1 MSDRARSGLRLL
13 AVSVFLALPI
23 AMLGTAAVYGLAW
36 QETETLIE
44 RQEALLRQLE
54 LRLAR
59 TDASGRVKVD
69 TRTIYLPAPNRPLAG
84 AALQTL
90 LTGAITQAG
99 GKIVEVQALDDDPDA
114 PADAIALKLTFDV
127 TNAAFLA
134 VLHGIETGL
143 PLMTVTSTAIRQLP
157 SQEAADSEDP
167 VLRIDLTVRAYFKAE
182 A

>member
-1 MSDRARSGLRLL
+1 MSDRARAGLRLA
-13 AVSVFLALPI
+13 AVTVFLALPV

-36 QETETLIE
+36 QETEALIE
-44 RQEALLRQLE
+44 RQEALLKQLE

-69 TRTIYLPAPNRPLAG
+69 TRTIYLPASSRPLAG
-84 AALQTL
+84 ATLQTL
-90 LTGAITQAG
+90 LTGTIADAG
-99 GKIVEVQALDDDPDA
+99 GKLVEVQALDEEPDA
-114 PADAIALKLTFDV
+114 PADAVSLKLTFDV

-143 PLMTVTSTAIRQLP
+143 PLMTVTQAAVRQLP
-157 SQEAADSEDP
+157 SQDPSAGEDP
-167 VLRIDLTVRAYFKAE
+167 VLRIDLTVRAYYKAE